1 MKEQD
6 KIRARELN
14 EMEIT
19 NMPDREF
26 KVMAIKIHSGLEKR
40 EEDLSE
46 LLNKEIENIKKEQGL
61 RTQKQKLKIHCSEY
75 TVD

>member
-26 KVMAIKIHSGLEKR
+26 KVMAIKILTGFQKEVG
-40 EEDLSE
+40 DLSE
-46 LLNKEIENIKKEQGL
+46 TLNKDIK
-61 RTQKQKLKIHCSEY
+61 RTNQR
-75 TVD
+75 

>member
-26 KVMAIKIHSGLEKR
+26 KVMAIKILNGFEKR
-40 EEDLSE
+40 AEDFSE
-46 LLNKEIENIKKEQGL
+46 TLNREIENKKQPIRDEEL
-61 RTQKQKLKIHCSEY
+61 NN
-75 TVD
+75 